1 MSEFRTSLEY
11 NASTRIPQFLPATIP
26 VFLSPAEDI
35 RRNFA
40 VVTHAP
46 RYSMVFGLK
55 KRKRK
60 ENFRSNEF
68 FPPKGKEKGK
78 MFRAFSKSGAPLN
91 SNYILRKRRKGNGVI
106 FIFIFLKKKKSI
118 ATLG

>member
-1 MSEFRTSLEY
+1 MDLEKGEIKGVINFIDVFITFLEIARSHPVSEFRISLEY

-60 ENFRSNEF
+60 ERISAPTNF
-68 FPPKGKEKGK
+68 FPRKE
-78 MFRAFSKSGAPLN
+78 
-91 SNYILRKRRKGNGVI
+91 RKRGKCSAHFQKV
-106 FIFIFLKKKKSI
+106 
-118 ATLG
+118 APP